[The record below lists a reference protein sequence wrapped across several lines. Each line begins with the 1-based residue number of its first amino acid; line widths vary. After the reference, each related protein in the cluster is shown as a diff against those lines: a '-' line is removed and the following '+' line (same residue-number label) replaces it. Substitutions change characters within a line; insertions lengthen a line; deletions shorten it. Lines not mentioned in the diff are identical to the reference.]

1 MQKENPLLEIDRNEL
16 IAGILSEII
25 NDLSLFEQN
34 GFKYFKEDYE
44 SLHMLKN
51 QKVIS
56 SNHPEENCIA
66 LDVNEDGSLNLII
79 GKKKNKVTSGE
90 VSLKIQK

>member
-1 MQKENPLLEIDRNEL
+1 
-16 IAGILSEII
+16 
-25 NDLSLFEQN
+25 
-34 GFKYFKEDYE
+34 
-44 SLHMLKN
+44 MLKN

-56 SNHPEENCIA
+56 SNHPGEKCIA

-79 GKKKNKVTSGE
+79 EKKKNRVTSGE